1 MGQSVP
7 FRPPKATLTAQ
18 NGRLVLSEEVQH
30 ALSTH
35 SPIVALESTII
46 THGMP
51 HPTNLS
57 TALSV
62 ESILRSEGVTPATI
76 AILQGVVHVGLTS
89 SQLEQ
94 LSDPELTGT
103 VKVSR
108 RDLGAVISM
117 GLTGGTTVAG
127 TMFIARSLGI
137 GLFVTGGI
145 GGVHRGA
152 EKSMDISADLME
164 LGRTP
169 VAVVCAGAKSILD
182 IPKTLE
188 VLETQGVCVASYGDK
203 NDFPAFY
210 SPTSGYKSPWQIS
223 DPTSAASLIHTN
235 LTLPE
240 PLVTLLAVPIP
251 STYTV
256 EGQEVQESVEI
267 AIRESVE
274 QGIDKRG
281 KEVTPWLLKRV
292 GELSGGKALRLNVKL
307 IENNAA
313 VGAAVALELN
323 KLEKNEKINAT
334 SIAYYTTRG
343 SSSSDS
349 APQQS
354 GGNGRDDGQNE
365 TLPQPTVL
373 VFGAAAIDITSSASK
388 SLEDRTTTP
397 GEIRVSPGGVGR
409 NIAEAAQN
417 LLPPNSVRLISS
429 IGATILP
436 RSTVEIT
443 DDLGLI
449 LKSEM
454 LRMGLRTD
462 GLINHVGSRTA
473 SCSLMLEKQ
482 DLVVGVA
489 DMDIIHNLTPDKVI
503 HAIEQTPGVQ
513 IVAFDLNLK
522 PESIIALLK
531 TCMKLKIPTLC
542 DPTSISK
549 SLHLI
554 KSIDELPNY
563 QLTHLSPNLLELEI
577 ISSHLYRS
585 SNRIDAVPELNLDLN
600 RDIPREVLESLSR
613 NGWNSEIVR
622 QALRLLKITKHVWL
636 KGGPKG
642 VLHLT
647 LDHTPTSTTNSKS
660 TSAVMSTWTTTL
672 HSMSKHTSQISPSG
686 HHTNP
691 IKQDDSSEVTRRVME
706 RETKSRFDIHISS
719 SLHLIIHH
727 HPPPHISQ
735 SQIVSTT
742 GAGDTLVGGII
753 AGLLSGEKE
762 EEWMNKAVERVGKTM
777 RSRRAVG

>member
-1 MGQSVP
+1 MNMEE
-7 FRPPKATLTAQ
+7 

-76 AILQGVVHVGLTS
+76 AILRGVVHVGLTS
-89 SQLEQ
+89 SQLER
-94 LSDPELTGT
+94 LSDPGLTGT

-203 NDFPAFY
+203 HDFPAFY
-210 SPTSGYKSPWQIS
+210 SPTSGYKSPWQVR
-223 DPTSAASLIHTN
+223 DPTFAASLIHTN
-235 LTLPE
+235 LNLPQ
-240 PLVTLLAVPIP
+240 PLSTLLAVPIP
-251 STYTV
+251 SSYTAA
-256 EGQEVQESVEI
+256 GQEVQESVEI

-292 GELSGGKALRLNVKL
+292 GELSGGKALKLN
-307 IENNAA
+307 
-313 VGAAVALELN
+313 
-323 KLEKNEKINAT
+323 
-334 SIAYYTTRG
+334 
-343 SSSSDS
+343 
-349 APQQS
+349 
-354 GGNGRDDGQNE
+354 NE

-417 LLPPNSVRLISS
+417 LLPPNSVRLISA
-429 IGATILP
+429 IGATIGKKDRDTTKDNLT
-436 RSTVEIT
+436 RQGQKGEEIT

-454 LRMGLRTD
+454 LRTGLRTD

-549 SLHLI
+549 SLHLL
-554 KSIDELPNY
+554 KSLDQLPNY

-622 QALRLLKITKHVWL
+622 HALRLLKITKHVWL
-636 KGGPKG
+636 KGGPRG
-642 VLHLT
+642 ILHIT
-647 LDHTPTSTTNSKS
+647 LDQIPTSTTNSKS
-660 TSAVMSTWTTTL
+660 TSAEMSTSTTTSHL
-672 HSMSKHTSQISPSG
+672 ISKHSSQISPSG
-686 HHTNP
+686 DHTP
-691 IKQDDSSEVTRRVME
+691 IKQDDSSEVTERVME
-706 RETKSRFDIHISS
+706 KENKNRFDIHISS
-719 SLHLIIHH
+719 SFHLMIHH

-762 EEWMNKAVERVGKTM
+762 EEWMNRAVERVGKTM